1 MRERIKYF
9 NIVQILGNIFLL
21 IDVIALVI
29 NQNDFWVSL
38 YWCLIPFTL
47 IGNVYCVGKWSKN
60 GLNIDKRK
68 SELVNRS
75 LNDTTTVLLV
85 LYTLVY
91 LAIIFIQDFP
101 NCNISLN
108 NLYVFISLYLF
119 TVILEIFIYVI
130 IDNAYNDTKKIIQ
143 DKINK
148 RK

>member
-101 NCNISLN
+101 NFNVSLN

-130 IDNAYNDTKKIIQ
+130 IDKAYNDTKKIIQ
-143 DKINK
+143 DNINK

>member
-38 YWCLIPFTL
+38 YW
-47 IGNVYCVGKWSKN
+47 VGKWSKN

-101 NCNISLN
+101 NFNISLN

-130 IDNAYNDTKKIIQ
+130 IDKAYNDTKKIIQ
-143 DKINK
+143 DNINK